1 MGKIIDLN
9 KTIYELSKEVPEITE
24 IMLELGF
31 KDIAKPGMLNTAGR
45 LMTLK
50 KGAAMKKIEM
60 EVIVKTL
67 SEKGY
72 EIRE

>member
-24 IMLELGF
+24 TMLELGF

-60 EVIVKTL
+60 EFIVKTL
-67 SEKGY
+67 REKGY

>member
-1 MGKIIDLN
+1 MGKVIDLN
-9 KTIYELSKEVPEITE
+9 KTIYELAKEIPEITE

-31 KDIAKPGMLNTAGR
+31 KDITKPGMLNTAGR

-50 KGAAMKKIEM
+50 KGATMKKIEIGW
-60 EVIVKTL
+60 IVKTL

-72 EIRE
+72 EIKE

>member
-67 SEKGY
+67 GEKGY